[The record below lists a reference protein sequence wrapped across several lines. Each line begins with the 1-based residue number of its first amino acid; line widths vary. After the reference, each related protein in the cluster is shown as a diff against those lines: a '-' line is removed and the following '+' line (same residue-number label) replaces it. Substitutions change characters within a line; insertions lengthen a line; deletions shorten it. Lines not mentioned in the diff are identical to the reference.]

1 MELYLS
7 ACSKTAN
14 VAANKAA
21 SSSVAEDSQQ
31 CREVSGVASGQ
42 CGCPGPQSGLGVVTV
57 GLGLGAATALPA
69 PVWLGQGALGW
80 LKRGTL

>member
-14 VAANKAA
+14 VAATKAA

-31 CREVSGVASGQ
+31 CGDVS
-42 CGCPGPQSGLGVVTV
+42 GVVTV
-57 GLGLGAATALPA
+57 GLGLGAAMALPA
-69 PVWLGQGALGW
+69 PVWL
-80 LKRGTL
+80 

>member
-21 SSSVAEDSQQ
+21 SSVAEDSQQ
-31 CREVSGVASGQ
+31 CGEVSGVASGQ

-57 GLGLGAATALPA
+57 GLGREAATALPA